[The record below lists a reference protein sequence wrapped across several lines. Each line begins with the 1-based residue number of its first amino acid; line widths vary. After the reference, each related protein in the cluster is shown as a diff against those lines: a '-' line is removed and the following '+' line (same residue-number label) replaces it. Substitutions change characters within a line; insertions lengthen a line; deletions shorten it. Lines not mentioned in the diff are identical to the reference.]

1 MQQFPMTITAAA
13 NFSDSLKPLLTEL
26 EMWLNF
32 QALKADWYSNE
43 AHVLQF
49 DFCLVRSLDEAMV
62 QQGRETDRSRWVVAG
77 GYAYLFEV
85 KNLHTKAY
93 IAVDDLLK
101 SGTGIEREIK
111 TRLLAV
117 ANAVAVEHDLLKLSL

>member
-1 MQQFPMTITAAA
+1 MQQFPMTISAAG
-13 NFSDSLKPLLTEL
+13 NFSDSLKPLLAEL

-49 DFCLVRSLDEAMV
+49 NFSLVRSLTDAMA
-62 QQGRETDRSRWVVAG
+62 QQMKETDSSSWVVAG
-77 GYAYLFEV
+77 GYAYLFEA
-85 KNLHTKAY
+85 NTLHTEAY

-101 SGTGIEREIK
+101 SGIGIEREIK

-117 ANAVAVEHDLLKLSL
+117 ANAVAVEHDLLRLSL

>member
-1 MQQFPMTITAAA
+1 MQQFPMTISAAG
-13 NFSDSLKPLLTEL
+13 NFSDSLKPLLAEL

-49 DFCLVRSLDEAMV
+49 NFSLVRSLTDAMA
-62 QQGRETDRSRWVVAG
+62 QQTREMDSSSWVVAG
-77 GYAYLFEV
+77 GYAYLFEA
-85 KNLHTKAY
+85 KTLHTKAY

-117 ANAVAVEHDLLKLSL
+117 ANAVAVEHDLLRLSL

>member
-1 MQQFPMTITAAA
+1 MQQFPMTISAAG
-13 NFSDSLKPLLTEL
+13 NFSDSLKPLLAEL

-49 DFCLVRSLDEAMV
+49 NFSLVRSLTDAMA
-62 QQGRETDRSRWVVAG
+62 QQIKETDSSTWVVAG
-77 GYAYLFEV
+77 GYAYLFEA
-85 KNLHTKAY
+85 KTLHTEAY

-101 SGTGIEREIK
+101 SGIGIEREIK

-117 ANAVAVEHDLLKLSL
+117 ANAVAVEHDLLRLSL

>member
-1 MQQFPMTITAAA
+1 MQQFPMTISAAG
-13 NFSDSLKPLLTEL
+13 NFSDSLKPLLAEL
-26 EMWLNF
+26 EIWLNF

-49 DFCLVRSLDEAMV
+49 NFSLVRSLTDAMA
-62 QQGRETDRSRWVVAG
+62 QQMKETDSSNWVVDG
-77 GYAYLFEV
+77 GYAYLFEA
-85 KNLHTKAY
+85 KTLNTKAY

-101 SGTGIEREIK
+101 SGIGIEREIK

-117 ANAVAVEHDLLKLSL
+117 ANAVAVEHDLLRLSL